1 MKTQPVFSIIV
12 PVYKVEPYLDAC
24 VTSLVKQTYSDIEI
38 LLIDD
43 GSPDACPAMCDAYAK
58 EDSRIRVIHKANGGL
73 SDARNTGIDAATGEY
88 LFFVDSDD
96 TLFPDACERFLPYTG
111 QGYDILVGDG
121 LSRGAYRNLRH
132 GGITGVYSGKAYLE
146 RALAQ
151 RTMPMAAW
159 LYVFKRT
166 FLLEKGLRF
175 KYGILHE
182 DEEFT
187 PRAFLEAAQ
196 VVGTGIKF
204 YSYVIRPNSITT
216 GRDQRKNMSD
226 LYTTCLELK
235 ERYDRLEDSSLKYLL
250 LDSLV
255 NKYLSLFQASRGYRY
270 GRAYIHKRFV
280 RQNAY
285 LRKTKYKAWLFSL
298 SPRLYWHVNAS
309 TKSGG
314 RS

>member
-1 MKTQPVFSIIV
+1 MTKQPVFSIVV
-12 PVYKVEPYLDAC
+12 PVYKVEQYLHTC
-24 VTSLVKQTYSDIEI
+24 VTSLRRQTYSDIEI

-43 GSPDACPAMCDAYAK
+43 GSPDGCPAMCDAYAK
-58 EDSRIRVIHKANGGL
+58 EDKRIRVIHKPNGGL
-73 SDARNTGIDAATGEY
+73 SDARNAGIEAAVGDY

-96 TLFPDACERFLPYTG
+96 ALFPTACEQFLPYAAEG
-111 QGYDILVGDG
+111 CDILVGDG
-121 LSRGAYRNLRH
+121 TSTGAYRNLCHR
-132 GGITGVYSGKAYLE
+132 GFPGVCSGKDYLKK
-146 RALAQ
+146 ALTQKA
-151 RTMPMAAW
+151 MPMAAW
-159 LYVFKRT
+159 LYVYKRA

-187 PRAFLEAAQ
+187 PRAFLEAER
-196 VVGTGIKF
+196 VVDTGINF
-204 YSYVIRPNSITT
+204 YSYVIRANSITT
-216 GRDQRKNMSD
+216 GKDQRKNMSD

-235 ERYDRLEDSSLKYLL
+235 ERYDRLEDTALKHLL

-255 NKYLSLFQASRGYRY
+255 NKYLSLFQACRAYRY

-285 LRKTKYKAWLFSL
+285 LRKTKYKAFLFSI

-314 RS
+314 R